1 VRHGGKAAWFRLPA
15 LVSENSK
22 TTIALS
28 ERNPIRRLSI
38 RHGLRLSAPAGRRSQ
53 GNMKK
58 IIPALSIAIVMAGL
72 ALGQDSTTRSRTT
85 AGNETSVAKQ
95 GRQVNLQSGTQIAAQ
110 LEHSLDARNAK
121 PGDRVVLKT
130 VSAIK
135 QNGETI
141 VPKGARLIG
150 HVTEVQQQSKS
161 NAESRIGVLFDQ
173 LRTGSTETP
182 ITASIVSITQARTQA
197 RANNDLFESDTMSRS
212 STSSRTTTSAGGGG
226 GLLGVGNTVGGAV
239 NTTTS
244 TVGNVA
250 GTTTN
255 AVGSTVGA
263 TTSTVGSSTGN
274 LSGSLRGLQITQST
288 SASAEGGST
297 LSLSGRN
304 LHLDSGTTFNLAVSS
319 SASAGNNP

>member
-1 VRHGGKAAWFRLPA
+1 
-15 LVSENSK
+15 
-22 TTIALS
+22 
-28 ERNPIRRLSI
+28 
-38 RHGLRLSAPAGRRSQ
+38 
-53 GNMKK
+53 MKK
-58 IIPALSIAIVMAGL
+58 IILALSLAIGMAGL
-72 ALGQDSTTRSRTT
+72 ALGQNSTTRSRTT
-85 AGNETSVAKQ
+85 ASNDTSVAKQ

-110 LEHSLDARNAK
+110 LENSLDARHAK

-130 VSAIK
+130 VSAVK

-161 NAESRIGVLFDQ
+161 NGESRLGVVYDQ

-182 ITASIVSITQARTQA
+182 ITATIVSITQARTQA

-212 STSSRTTTSAGGGG
+212 STSSRTTSSGGGSG
-226 GLLGVGNTVGGAV
+226 GLLGGVGNTVGGAV

-250 GTTTN
+250 GSTTN

-263 TTSTVGSSTGN
+263 TTSTVGSTTGN

-297 LSLSGRN
+297 LSLTGRN
-304 LHLDSGTTFNLAVSS
+304 LHLDSGATFNLAVSN